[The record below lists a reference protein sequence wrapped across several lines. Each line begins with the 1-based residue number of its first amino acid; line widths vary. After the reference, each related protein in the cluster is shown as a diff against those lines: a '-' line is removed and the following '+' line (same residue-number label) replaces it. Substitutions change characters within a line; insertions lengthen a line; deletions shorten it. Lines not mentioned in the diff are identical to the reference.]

1 MVTPRAHGTIQHV
14 AETALEAAQE
24 LDDWCDAQEAIIRQ
38 KRQHAAVLRSLH
50 AVAAPHARIIDD
62 TEE

>member
-1 MVTPRAHGTIQHV
+1 MTPRANGTIQHV

-24 LDDWCDAQEAIIRQ
+24 LDDWCDKQEAVIRV

-50 AVAAPHARIIDD
+50 AVAAPHARVFDEP
-62 TEE
+62 TET